1 MKFRTIL
8 TIIGVVIGTSS
19 IIVMVSIGTGAQ
31 KSITDELSGIGSITT
46 LQVYQDLSS
55 MGVTS
60 MGGGKTGDKPI
71 LNDDAIKDMKKIDGV
86 VTVTPV
92 VNLSGA
98 EIEVKREQYGVSLM
112 GVDYSVL
119 KDMRYETTS
128 GKKPGSNDQNSVI
141 LGKDVLTSFTYSGAS
156 TQSQQSEVK
165 PEDLIGQ
172 NVNLIIRRTNE
183 NGEEETKTQ
192 KLKVTGVL
200 EATGGNE
207 DYAIIADYQLVT
219 ELNEW
224 QTGRKVNVKKQGY
237 SQALVTVEDSSVVN
251 EVTSEIEA
259 IPFTVFSMQQILD
272 SMGSV
277 FQMLQILLG
286 GIGGV
291 ALLVACIG
299 IINTMTMSI
308 YERTKEIGIM
318 KVIGASISDIRNM
331 FIAESTMIGLIG
343 GMVGI
348 VISLLLSV
356 LINLIAGLFIG
367 GEGGVTISFIT
378 PGLVIFALVFS
389 ALVGLLSGVRP
400 AIKAANLS
408 SLDAIRSE

>member
-343 GMVGI
+343 GLVGI